1 MILLYILAAMAGLV
15 MYFLTFRLNN
25 KRRFVL
31 AILVFAIPA
40 VVATVWVFVV
50 GDQPKLGAVTV
61 NV

>member
-50 GDQPKLGAVTV
+50 GDQPQLGAVTV